1 MGILEQNQR
10 EYYEGDNFGNYQFTS
25 LQDIIN
31 QFTVAYVGE
40 GKLVSKASKT
50 DISFHAMRAMQ
61 ELSFDTF
68 KSIKSQEIVLPSSL
82 TMPLPHDYV
91 NYTQLSWSDEA
102 GIKHPLYPTSK
113 TSNPFSIKQE
123 PDGSYEF
130 SDDVEL
136 LRDNSF
142 MRKSGFHPRWKR
154 TKLNKVQRLGQ
165 NTAPSGYLGFG
176 GGFKINIDPQVS
188 GGLRFQHVSQPI
200 NPVNTNDHDGRVL
213 SCWHKVKTVDMDILT
228 ISATVNLFQNTS
240 TATTANA
247 TTHSENVSDGK
258 IVIGVQTRPGVSN
271 SKTNGN
277 QQQINTPGFLSR
289 NLQDPDLG
297 FIVFDAA
304 GSDVTK
310 TADID
315 VSLYNEVYFIIN
327 STVEV
332 NTSETLGDGVIGLT
346 LPTQHKFVNLVK
358 EVSAMNGQSTVD
370 LLHRDFA
377 TENSLTSENFSSMTP
392 RENINKYDDGTY
404 DLVLGERYGIEPQ
417 HAQVNGSYFIDNLR
431 GLINFSSNVS
441 GKTVILD
448 YISDSLGT
456 DEEMQVHK
464 FAQQALFMHIMYAIL
479 STRAN
484 VPEYVVRR
492 YKKEKFAATRQAKLR
507 LSNIKLEEITQ
518 ILRGKSK
525 WIKH

>member
-10 EYYEGDNFGNYQFTS
+10 EYYEGDNLGNYQFTS
-25 LQDIIN
+25 LQDVIN
-31 QFTVAYVGE
+31 QFVVAYVGE

-50 DISFHAMRAMQ
+50 DVTFHAMRAMQ

-68 KSIKSQEIVLPSSL
+68 KSVKSQEIVLPPSL
-82 TMPLPHDYV
+82 TMALPHDYV
-91 NYTQLSWSDEA
+91 NYTQLSWSDAA
-102 GIKHPLYPTSK
+102 GIKHPLYPTNK
-113 TSNPFSIKQE
+113 TSNPFSILQE
-123 PDGSYEF
+123 EDGDYEF

-142 MRKSGFHPRWKR
+142 NRTNGFHPRWKR
-154 TKLNKVQRLGQ
+154 TKLNRVQRLGQ
-165 NTAPSGYLGFG
+165 NSAPLTYLGFG
-176 GGFKINIDPQVS
+176 GGFKINL
-188 GGLRFQHVSQPI
+188 GGGSLKFQHVAQPI
-200 NPVNTNDHDGRVL
+200 NPVNQLSHDSRVL
-213 SCWHKVKTVDMDILT
+213 SCWHKVKVEDMNILK

-240 TATTANA
+240 TATIASA
-247 TTHSENVSDGK
+247 TTHSRDVSDGE
-258 IVIGVQTRPGVSN
+258 IVIGIQTTAGVSN

-277 QQQINTPGFLSR
+277 AQQINTPGFLSR
-289 NLQDPDLG
+289 NLNDPDLG
-297 FIVFDAA
+297 FMTFNSA
-304 GSDVTK
+304 GSDT
-310 TADID
+310 TQEIDID
-315 VSLYNEVYFIIN
+315 VSNYTEVFFIIN
-327 STVEV
+327 SRIEAT
-332 NTSETLGDGVIGLT
+332 TSETLGDGVIGT
-346 LPTQHKFVNLVK
+346 TIPTQHKFINEVK
-358 EVSAMNGQSTVD
+358 EVSAMNGQSTVE
-370 LLHRDFA
+370 LIHRDFA
-377 TENSLTSENFSSMTP
+377 TENSLTSENFTSMTP
-392 RENINKYDDGTY
+392 RDSVNKYDDGTY
-404 DLVLGERYGIEPQ
+404 DLVLGERYGIDPQ

-456 DEEMQVHK
+456 DQEMQVHK

-507 LSNIKLEEITQ
+507 LSNIKTEEIIQ